1 MRHQHTL
8 MQGYNAQAV
17 VTAQQIIVGQLV
29 TQTPVDHHLLHPSL
43 AAARDQ
49 LTAAGIAPTFTTV
62 LADAGYANEDA
73 FARAEAD
80 GVQLLAPLTKDDHR
94 RRGIDP
100 AGTADLHRRPATARA
115 IHALRTPHGRQQY
128 ELRGRTV
135 EPVFGQIKNQQ
146 RARQFSR
153 RGLRA
158 CQTEWALICTAHNLR
173 KLHRHRP
180 ND

>member
-1 MRHQHTL
+1 MCGIGWMGTTWCGSCGTRWGSWIWRRCGRRIGRTGMAMPRL
-8 MQGYNAQAV
+8 
-17 VTAQQIIVGQLV
+17 IRR
-29 TQTPVDHHLLHPSL
+29 SWSWCCCW
-43 AAARDQ
+43 
-49 LTAAGIAPTFTTV
+49 GIAW
-62 LADAGYANEDA
+62 GNGRA